1 MPKATITRQS
11 RPILLAGFGGL
22 LVLMA
27 FAGFDAARAMRQTQT
42 RNEQIQSDFLTRSR
56 QLNEI
61 RSDVYLAGT
70 LVRDFLL
77 EPEPAKADAFRT
89 ELNGL
94 HREMD
99 AEMDAYAR
107 LLAPTERAPFSSL
120 RQRLADFWTSLDPV
134 FGWSGEERRR
144 RGYAFARDEV
154 LPRRA
159 AMLGLA
165 DQIAATNERQL
176 RAGSDRVAELFAQV
190 RARLAFTLALTL
202 GLGCLL
208 ALFSTRR
215 ILALES
221 EAGSQFR
228 QVTEAR
234 GELKELSARLVEAQ
248 ENERRS
254 IARELHDEVG
264 QSLSA
269 VLVGLSNLSAEI
281 TEPARSGIQ
290 PHIES
295 VRRLAEGSVA
305 AVRNI
310 ALLLRPSMLDDLG
323 LVPALQWQAR
333 ETSRRTGL
341 LVNVA
346 TDHVSDEL
354 SDEYKTCVYRVVQEA
369 VHNAS
374 RHAAARQIR
383 VTVRQETERL
393 LVSVQDDGRGFEPLI
408 ERGLGLL
415 GMEERVTRLGG
426 SFRID
431 SEPGKGTLLAVDLPL
446 NGHA

>member
-1 MPKATITRQS
+1 
-11 RPILLAGFGGL
+11 
-22 LVLMA
+22 MA
-27 FAGFDAARAMRQTQT
+27 SAGFDAAHAMRQTQT
-42 RNEQIQSDFLTRSR
+42 RNQQIQSDFLSRSR

-77 EPEPAKADAFRT
+77 EPEPAKAEPFRV
-89 ELNGL
+89 ELNNL
-94 HREMD
+94 RWEMNREMS
-99 AEMDAYAR
+99 AYAR
-107 LLAPTERAPFSSL
+107 LLNPAEETPFL
-120 RQRLADFWTSLDPV
+120 DLQQRIGDFWTSLNPV
-134 FGWSGEERRR
+134 FSWSGEERRQ

-165 DQIAATNERQL
+165 DRIAATNERQL
-176 RAGSDRVAELFAQV
+176 RAGSERVADLFAQV
-190 RARLAFTLALTL
+190 RARLAVTLVLTL

-215 ILALES
+215 ILALEE
-221 EAGSQFR
+221 EAGGQFR
-228 QVTEAR
+228 EVTEAR
-234 GELKELSARLVEAQ
+234 SELKELSARLVDAQ
-248 ENERRS
+248 ENERRAL
-254 IARELHDEVG
+254 ARELHDEVG

-281 TEPARSGIQ
+281 AEPARTGLR
-290 PHIES
+290 PHIEN
-295 VRRLAEGSVA
+295 VRKLAESSVA

-341 LVNVA
+341 VVNVA
-346 TDHVSDEL
+346 TDRVSDEL
-354 SDEYKTCVYRVVQEA
+354 SDEYKTCIYRVVQEA

-374 RHAAARQIR
+374 LHAAARQIR

-393 LVSVQDDGRGFEPLI
+393 LVSVQDDGRGFEPKI

-426 SFRID
+426 SFRIE

-446 NGHA
+446 NELA